1 MSANTE
7 TMADIDLYET
17 LQVARSATLDD
28 IKRQYRKLSLKTH
41 PDRHASKS
49 FEEQEEFKAQFQA
62 ISFAYTILSD
72 PAARQRYDVTGSTET
87 LAHGS
92 SEDILAFYKDLYES
106 NITTEAIDE
115 FAQQYKGS
123 DEERRDVL
131 DTYKSA
137 QGDMAAILDQVLCSS
152 TADEDR
158 FRAII
163 DAAIKA
169 KDVPSFPAY
178 ANEDPKERR
187 KRKRREEAEA
197 KEAAELAEVLGLNK
211 KKAGK
216 GSKPKAPKEEGEGEE
231 DALHALIL
239 QRSRQRQAQ
248 FDAHLDHLLTKY
260 PPKPDK
266 SAKSTARK
274 AKESNGKA
282 ANVAPAK
289 RAPKPVNS
297 DDEDEL
303 DDSADED
310 EDEDED
316 GNNSVSSEDDDDD
329 DEEDEES
336 EEEDEPPRKR
346 AATRRAVSA
355 GSRRQPATPA
365 PHGKAGGV
373 RVQRAASARR
383 RR

>member
-1 MSANTE
+1 MSTDTE

-17 LQVARSATLDD
+17 LQVDRTATLDD
-28 IKRQYRKLSLKTH
+28 IKKQYRKLSLRTH

-49 FEEQEEFKAQFQA
+49 PEEQEEFKAQFQA

-87 LAHGS
+87 LATGS

-131 DTYKSA
+131 AAYESA

-158 FRAII
+158 FHAII
-163 DAAIKA
+163 DAAISA
-169 KDVPSFPAY
+169 KEVPSFPGY

-197 KEAAELAEVLGLNK
+197 KEAAELAEALGLNK
-211 KKAGK
+211 KKGK
-216 GSKPKAPKEEGEGEE
+216 DGKAKAANGGDTEEGDGEE
-231 DALHALIL
+231 DALRALIL

-260 PPKPDK
+260 PPKPEK
-266 SAKSTARK
+266 GAKPAPRK

-282 ANVAPAK
+282 AKAAPAK
-289 RAPKPVNS
+289 RAPKPAELE
-297 DDEDEL
+297 DEDEL
-303 DDSADED
+303 DDSADH
-310 EDEDED
+310 EDED
-316 GNNSVSSEDDDDD
+316 GYESVSSGDDDDD

-346 AATRRAVSA
+346 AATRRAVST
-355 GSRRQPATPA
+355 GSRRGPATPA
-365 PHGKAGGV
+365 PRGKAGNV

>member
-1 MSANTE
+1 MSTDTE

-17 LQVARSATLDD
+17 LQVDRTATLDD
-28 IKRQYRKLSLKTH
+28 IKKQYRKLSLRTH

-49 FEEQEEFKAQFQA
+49 PEEQEDFKAQFQA

-87 LAHGS
+87 LATGS
-92 SEDILAFYKDLYES
+92 SEDILVFYKELYES
-106 NITTEAIDE
+106 NVTTEAIDE

-131 DTYKSA
+131 AAYESA

-163 DAAIKA
+163 DAAISA
-169 KDVPSFPAY
+169 KEAPSFSAY
-178 ANEDPKERR
+178 AKEEPKERR

-197 KEAAELAEVLGLNK
+197 KEAAELAEALGLNK
-211 KKAGK
+211 KKVKGGK
-216 GSKPKAPKEEGEGEE
+216 SKAQNGNGNEGEGEE
-231 DALHALIL
+231 DALRALIL

-248 FDAHLDHLLTKY
+248 FDAHLDILLTKY

-266 SAKSTARK
+266 GAKPATRK
-274 AKESNGKA
+274 TKESNGKA
-282 ANVAPAK
+282 AKTAPAK
-289 RAPKPVNS
+289 EAPKPAVS
-297 DDEDEL
+297 EDEDEL
-303 DDSADED
+303 DDSADG
-310 EDEDED
+310 EDED
-316 GNNSVSSEDDDDD
+316 GYESVTSGDDED
-329 DEEDEES
+329 DEEGEEEES
-336 EEEDEPPRKR
+336 EEDEPPRKR
-346 AATRRAVSA
+346 VATRRAMST
-355 GSRRQPATPA
+355 GGGRGPAA
-365 PHGKAGGV
+365 PGPRGKTGGV